1 SSSQAVAC
9 GEFGGIWMG
18 VTNHTWT
25 PGSGEITPA
34 QANVSFVPQFQTMAS
49 QVANLVYNQGLSA
62 AVYTEISD
70 VEIELAGLRTYDRKL
85 LKPNLAAMQA
95 AITAPMARYTN
106 AVLIPTAA
114 VTPGYWHYTLSTPA
128 GTWNTTGYDDS
139 AWSTGPAGFGTAGT
153 PVIPVNTTWNTAD
166 IWLRQTFNPGS
177 LTPTQLTNLQFN
189 VFHDEGCEIYLNGV
203 LAASAT
209 NYTTGY
215 VHLPLSLAGRNALIL
230 NTTNVLAVHCHQT
243 TGGQGIDVG
252 LDITTLAV
260 PAPSSFT
267 PNWTENGPGLT
278 AQYFSDPQLTTPAFT
293 ETDPNLSYFWAYNSP
308 GPGLPG
314 NNFSVRWS
322 GWIQPRYTEG
332 YTFHFVATDGCRLW
346 INDQLIVNKWYE
358 DTNSDVTGSIDL
370 VGGQKYSLRAEF
382 IIAPTRRW
390 PAWIGIAQARCAK

>member
-1 SSSQAVAC
+1 MNAINIFPFTKWIIGFAIIAGISGCSSQVD
-9 GEFGGIWMG
+9 
-18 VTNHTWT
+18 NT
-25 PGSGEITPA
+25 PTPPLTKA
-34 QANVSFVPQFQTMAS
+34 DI
-49 QVANLVYNQGLSA
+49 LV
-62 AVYTEISD
+62 E
-70 VEIELAGLRTYDRKL
+70 
-85 LKPNLAAMQA
+85 
-95 AITAPMARYTN
+95 
-106 AVLIPTAA
+106 
-114 VTPGYWHYTLSTPA
+114 A

-153 PVIPVNTTWNTAD
+153 PGIPVNTTWNTAD

-260 PAPSSFT
+260 SAPSSFT

-322 GWIQPRYTEG
+322 GWIVMPPRKPSASFWTRAVTAAG
-332 YTFHFVATDGCRLW
+332 RSASW
-346 INDQLIVNKWYE
+346 KW
-358 DTNSDVTGSIDL
+358 
-370 VGGQKYSLRAEF
+370 
-382 IIAPTRRW
+382 
-390 PAWIGIAQARCAK
+390 